1 MSDEKI
7 WVNGVFFKRKNFSN
21 GGFVTTMWSPNV
33 DELCQWLQ
41 ANKKTDGTIAINIS
55 GSKEPRLDE
64 KGNEKLNASL
74 DTWVPEGQAQQAPA
88 QAPQFGGQ
96 PQYQNPPQQAGVDP
110 SFAAPPIPQQ
120 VPQPMAPQA
129 PRFDP
134 NTGQPIN

>member
-64 KGNEKLNASL
+64 KGNEKLNDSL
-74 DTWVPEGQAQQAPA
+74 DSWVPDGQAQQAPA
-88 QAPQFGGQ
+88 QAPQQGYNQNMQPPPQ
-96 PQYQNPPQQAGVDP
+96 PQGFAQPQA
-110 SFAAPPIPQQ
+110 
-120 VPQPMAPQA
+120 PQPMAPQA